1 MTAKAINPENVREK
15 IHFTHSVEIPKFSYF
30 KKPIKNTLPYC
41 TLNLF
46 DVYLLIKDNTN
57 KRVTTELRAIA
68 DDKEAKQFKANN
80 FDYVTFSG
88 IFTARNEKSLTQHS
102 SLMVIDLDDI
112 SDIPKT
118 KALLLNDEYFET
130 ELLFISPS
138 GKGLKWIVKIDL
150 SQDTHRNYFLA
161 ISNYLFQTYN
171 LIVDPSGKD
180 ISRACFIGYD
190 SEVFLNPNYQPN
202 EEKF

>member
-1 MTAKAINPENVREK
+1 MNKEVKPVTESDKVK
-15 IHFTHSVEIPKFSYF
+15 FTHSVEIPNFSYF
-30 KKPIKNTLPYC
+30 KKPIKNTQPYC
-41 TLNLF
+41 ALNLF

-57 KRVTTELRAIA
+57 KQVTNELRTFTNE
-68 DDKEAKQFKANN
+68 KEAKQYKASN

-88 IFTARNEKSLTQHS
+88 VFTARNDKSLSQHS
-102 SLMVIDLDDI
+102 FLLTIDLDDI
-112 SDIPKT
+112 TNLEET
-118 KALLLNDEYFET
+118 KRYLLNDEYFET

-161 ISNYLFQTYN
+161 ISNYLLQTYN

-180 ISRACFIGYD
+180 ISRACFIGHD
-190 SEVFLNPNYQPN
+190 SEVFINPIYQPY